1 MTIVV
6 AGGSGFLGT
15 AVVTALRHD
24 GHRVLVLTRR
34 PRHADDRRWDPANEA
49 AADWMR
55 VMTGADA
62 VINLA
67 GESIAQGR
75 WSDARKRALRQSRVQ
90 ATAAIVRAVA
100 AAEPRPKTLISASA
114 VGFYGNRGDE
124 ILTEDSAPGSDF
136 LAALCR
142 DWERLALEA
151 GSALR
156 VVRLRTGLVLQ
167 RHGGTLRPLEIVFRL
182 FAGGP
187 VGSGRQ
193 YMSWIHI
200 DDWVAIVRW
209 VLANDFVSGA
219 LNLTAPHPVTN
230 AEFAKALGRA
240 LHRPAIMPA
249 PAFAV
254 RLLLGEMGDALLLNG
269 QRVMPARAQAM
280 GFRFQYETLDEAL
293 RALYDA

>member
-1 MTIVV
+1 
-6 AGGSGFLGT
+6 
-15 AVVTALRHD
+15 
-24 GHRVLVLTRR
+24 
-34 PRHADDRRWDPANEA
+34 
-49 AADWMR
+49 
-55 VMTGADA
+55 

>member
-15 AVVTALRHD
+15 ALVTALRHD
-24 GHRVLVLTRR
+24 GHRVLVLTRQ
-34 PRHADDRRWDPANEA
+34 PRHADDRPWDPANEA
-49 AADWMR
+49 SLDWMR
-55 VMTGADA
+55 VMNEADA

-75 WSDARKRALRQSRVQ
+75 WSEARKHALRQSRVQ
-90 ATAAIVRAVA
+90 ATGAIVRAIA
-100 AAEPRPKTLISASA
+100 AAEPRPATLISASA

-124 ILTEDSAPGSDF
+124 ILTEESSPGSDF
-136 LAALCR
+136 LAAVCR

-151 GSALR
+151 SALR

-167 RHGGTLRPLEIVFRL
+167 RHGGTLKPLEIVFKL

-187 VGSGRQ
+187 VGDGRQ

-209 VLANDFVSGA
+209 VLASDYVTGA
-219 LNLTAPHPVTN
+219 LNLTAPLPVTN
-230 AEFAKALGRA
+230 AEFATALGRA

-254 RLLLGEMGDALLLNG
+254 RLLLGEMGDALILSG
-269 QRVMPARAQAM
+269 QRVVPARAQAM
-280 GFRFQYETLDEAL
+280 GFRFQYETIDAAL
-293 RALYDA
+293 HALYAPG